1 MFAFNGDKLYS
12 LSPAPS
18 GRISIFTSVKI
29 LSSPLYLL
37 SQASLHA
44 QTSPVYFYTLP
55 RDSWHVGEDVTGLL
69 CSSRTCYQD
78 PQDPQ
83 DTGWE
88 LRLAPSFIP
97 VDRFPLF
104 S

>member
-1 MFAFNGDKLYS
+1 MPRKVTLAIHPTAFL
-12 LSPAPS
+12 
-18 GRISIFTSVKI
+18 III
-29 LSSPLYLL
+29 
-37 SQASLHA
+37 
-44 QTSPVYFYTLP
+44 
-55 RDSWHVGEDVTGLL
+55 VTGLL